1 MADSQ
6 SIGEQLQRTRT
17 SRKLSLRD
25 VTKATKIQPWI
36 LEALEEDRLHT
47 TMSPVY
53 VKGFLSTYAKFLE
66 LDAGALVGRLAAEH
80 LAPASPQAAT
90 PEAVEGAAEPAV
102 RMSPGST
109 LSGETNPDFLL
120 PSFEV
125 PWPLLRR
132 LGAVAVGVIGLII
145 VVKIDPLQKLSLR
158 LHRQEASLAVV
169 SKKAPPPPMEA
180 ALHLEPTQPL
190 ELAIIVQHPT
200 WVSVKADGHL
210 LAQQQFQAG
219 TKELW
224 KAHKQFELIVAKP
237 AQVDVLLNG
246 QSISP
251 FAMAHQGRLI
261 ITHSSVKPLPDSS
274 R

>member
-1 MADSQ
+1 MGSSH
-6 SIGEQLQRTRT
+6 SIGEQLQRART
-17 SRKLSLRD
+17 ARKLSLRD

-36 LEALEEDRLHT
+36 LETLEEDRLHT

-66 LDAGALVGRLAAEH
+66 LDAGALVGRLAAEY
-80 LAPASPQAAT
+80 LAPAPTEAAA
-90 PEAVEGAAEPAV
+90 PEVVEGAAKPVV
-102 RMSPGST
+102 RMGTGST
-109 LSGETNPDFLL
+109 PSGALNAESLL
-120 PSFEV
+120 PSFEI

-132 LGAVAVGVIGLII
+132 LGAVAVGVIGLVI
-145 VVKIDPLQKLSLR
+145 VVKADPLQKLSLR
-158 LHRQEASLAVV
+158 LHRQEASLAVM
-169 SKKAPPPPMEA
+169 SKKAPPPMEA

-190 ELAIIVQHPT
+190 ELTIVVQHPT

-210 LAQQQFQAG
+210 LAQQQLQAG

-224 KAHKQFELIVAKP
+224 KAHKSFELIVAKP

-246 QSISP
+246 HSISP

-261 ITHSSVKPLPDSS
+261 ITHSSVKPLPDST